1 MVFSIFRLP
10 EHRISIFNLAAVDIF
25 IFNWAKVWN
34 FLLWLGW
41 STNLLFLAVTG
52 LHTSR
57 EKVIN
62 IPNKFIKNRKNQGK
76 SQKYSKSMM
85 EL

>member
-1 MVFSIFRLP
+1 MVFLFLDYWSTEFLFLTWLQLIF
-10 EHRISIFNLAAVDIF
+10 F

>member
-1 MVFSIFRLP
+1 LIF
-10 EHRISIFNLAAVDIF
+10 F
-25 IFNWAKVWN
+25 IFNWAKVEN

-41 STNLLFLAVTG
+41 STDILFLAVPG
-52 LHTSR
+52 LYTSR
-57 EKVIN
+57 EKVIK
-62 IPNKFIKNRKNQGK
+62 IPNKFIKNRKNQEK